1 MKRHALPAILII
13 SIFSVLGFIC
23 YCIFCFDEEAQG
35 SVYANSIVISNCPRS
50 IDMYLKNQ
58 IVLNDDFCSV
68 TPADY
73 TSGITTEVLDSEYN
87 ESGGLRVYKNTIT
100 ARKTGSFYIRFK
112 VLISYGMYSYDTLKV
127 NVVNHSKDAVDSL
140 ELTSNYFKTS
150 VGKSFNLLTT
160 LDNVTKYTRSVKFEL
175 NGEEINSDYTPTLA
189 GVYSV
194 KAYVDLEGY
203 KNITSFQFEA
213 KDESNYELVVY
224 GEAGDEFSD
233 GTITVDLSKSLIL
246 LSYDI
251 IGMDNQDIIAS
262 ISNPLVAN
270 VDVCAPIISIEL
282 KSVGEAEL
290 KLVKDKA
297 ELIIKIVVI

>member
-1 MKRHALPAILII
+1 
-13 SIFSVLGFIC
+13 
-23 YCIFCFDEEAQG
+23 
-35 SVYANSIVISNCPRS
+35 
-50 IDMYLKNQ
+50 MYLKNQ